1 MRTAVIGFFGLVVTV
16 GCAPVEVVT
25 MHEEAAT
32 RALGGTISQCAADTA
47 YFDGACRDLEWFE
60 TAFAAAAPHGTEFV
74 GVVGGSARRGSGL
87 VVAYMNSEGGLSA
100 YAVRS
105 GTRLGTRFAGY
116 EAVSRLTV
124 RYAADSEPP
133 VEAEADAIPYFW
145 METITESPGRTGR
158 WTTTAYEATG
168 RATSAAAPSSAGYN
182 LECDQGATNSADCSW
197 VYWIASGTACSSENI
212 AAACAERAADAVS
225 LIAVGCGALGGLV
238 GFAAA
243 VFTGGGAVV
252 LTTAA
257 TYTTGGAAAF
267 WGACTQLA
275 DATINEAELAA
286 RCQDS
291 RRAACDSER
300 TDPGTYDL
308 FVSAEA
314 AASVTADDSGTEA
327 EVDCTAAS
335 SVDFEYES
343 GGECCSGTC
352 DLECDV
358 HCECE
363 VGDCVIACYT
373 GTC

>member
-1 MRTAVIGFFGLVVTV
+1 MKTAITVVLGLVATV
-16 GCAPVEVVT
+16 GCAPVEVVR
-25 MHEEAAT
+25 MREEAT
-32 RALGGTISQCAADTA
+32 TGALGGTIGQCAADTA

-60 TAFAAAAPHGTEFV
+60 AAFAGAAPRGTEFV

-87 VVAYMNSEGGLSA
+87 VVAYTNPEGGLIA

-116 EAVSRLTV
+116 EAVSRTTI

-145 METITESPGRTGR
+145 METTTDSPGRRGA

-168 RATSAAAPSSAGYN
+168 RATSAAAPSSAGYI
-182 LECDQGATNSADCSW
+182 LDCDGGATSSADCSW
-197 VYWIASGTACSSENI
+197 AYWIASGTACSSENI
-212 AAACAERAADAVS
+212 AAACAEQAADAVS
-225 LIAVGCGALGGLV
+225 LVAVSCGVLGGLV

-243 VFTGGGAVV
+243 VLTGGGAVV
-252 LTTAA
+252 LTTVAS
-257 TYTTGGAAAF
+257 YTAGGAAAF
-267 WGACTQLA
+267 WGACTQFA

-286 RCQDS
+286 GCQES
-291 RRAACDSER
+291 RRAACDAER

-308 FVSAEA
+308 YVSLEA
-314 AASVTADDSGTEA
+314 AASLTAEDSGTAA
-327 EVDCTAAS
+327 EIDCTAVS
-335 SVDFEYES
+335 SVEFEYES

-352 DLECDV
+352 DVECDV

-363 VGDCVIACYT
+363 VGDCVIACYA